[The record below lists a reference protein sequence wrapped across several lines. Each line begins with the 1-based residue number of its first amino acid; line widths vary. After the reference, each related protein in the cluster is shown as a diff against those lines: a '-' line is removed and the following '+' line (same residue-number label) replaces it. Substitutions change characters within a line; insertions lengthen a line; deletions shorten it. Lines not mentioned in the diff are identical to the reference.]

1 MNPFPAD
8 SVVGQYFPVFL
19 EGAVTTLAI
28 VLAAI
33 VCATVLGYFI
43 ALMRLSR
50 FRLLSAVAAVYVW
63 FFRGLPLMLSLF
75 FFYYTQPFGW
85 TFDAFTAGLIPLLK
99 RSASRN
105 ICPSVIEMT
114 LVGI

>member
-50 FRLLSAVAAVYVW
+50 FSMRAGRRRFVPC
-63 FFRGLPLMLSLF
+63 G
-75 FFYYTQPFGW
+75 
-85 TFDAFTAGLIPLLK
+85 TAHAITGK
-99 RSASRN
+99 CS
-105 ICPSVIEMT
+105 
-114 LVGI
+114 